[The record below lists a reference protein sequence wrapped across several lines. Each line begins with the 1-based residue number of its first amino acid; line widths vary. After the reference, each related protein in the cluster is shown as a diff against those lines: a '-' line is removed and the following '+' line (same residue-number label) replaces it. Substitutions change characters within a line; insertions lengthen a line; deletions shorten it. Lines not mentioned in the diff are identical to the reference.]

1 MRMRRNL
8 LLLPVLVL
16 SLLLTPPGGPA
27 ALAAPDVGQQTA
39 GTDAESSMTGLLV
52 DLNESL
58 KSENESLRT
67 LNAVLQAE
75 NEALKQEN
83 EVLRS
88 QLDAALRRLQELE
101 DSAGQVPTVEGLAA
115 ELRTRVFRVDVFDY
129 GGRLISTGSA
139 VAVTEDEVVTN
150 YHVVNEAWSAE
161 LVTESGGRIP
171 VVGMT
176 AFNEAWD
183 LAVLQVS
190 GRLEPVTIR
199 TSPARIGEDVV
210 AIGSPIGLTN
220 TVSTGIVSAR
230 RSMDGFDVI
239 QVSAPISQGSSGGG
253 LFDRQGQLIGIT
265 FAYLKDG
272 QNLNFAIPMQYVRQ
286 VLAQAGPPRDL
297 PGANRITPENLV
309 AVLYQS
315 HPGFYLGEYEVAVDY
330 LLVPDST
337 AVYGEAPDILWI
349 VMDDEAYYNY
359 LTAMVL
365 GGDVGR
371 YRAVVQAFVGDVAFL
386 VGKAYPDLD
395 ATVFLTY
402 FGEFSNYPHGFKHVD
417 YNPESDSWLVV
428 HPVLMYWQW
437 LGEWNCTWID

>member
-1 MRMRRNL
+1 M
-8 LLLPVLVL
+8 
-16 SLLLTPPGGPA
+16 
-27 ALAAPDVGQQTA
+27 
-39 GTDAESSMTGLLV
+39 
-52 DLNESL
+52 
-58 KSENESLRT
+58 
-67 LNAVLQAE
+67 
-75 NEALKQEN
+75 
-83 EVLRS
+83 
-88 QLDAALRRLQELE
+88 
-101 DSAGQVPTVEGLAA
+101 
-115 ELRTRVFRVDVFDY
+115 FDY

-286 VLAQAGPPRDL
+286 VLAQAGPPGICPAR
-297 PGANRITPENLV
+297 T
-309 AVLYQS
+309 
-315 HPGFYLGEYEVAVDY
+315 
-330 LLVPDST
+330 
-337 AVYGEAPDILWI
+337 
-349 VMDDEAYYNY
+349 
-359 LTAMVL
+359 
-365 GGDVGR
+365 
-371 YRAVVQAFVGDVAFL
+371 
-386 VGKAYPDLD
+386 AYPREPGCG
-395 ATVFLTY
+395 AVSIPPRVPP
-402 FGEFSNYPHGFKHVD
+402 GR
-417 YNPESDSWLVV
+417 
-428 HPVLMYWQW
+428 
-437 LGEWNCTWID
+437 I